1 LARLKEKT
9 MGRKKILLVDDDPDL
24 VEAMKIIL
32 ENKSYDVAVA
42 HDGKEGLKKV
52 ETEQPNLIILDVM
65 MPEIDGY
72 EMCAKLKSDP
82 QYGHIP
88 ILLLTAVGEAISTT
102 TYTKEMGMRM
112 EADDYIPKPVELMEL
127 VERVEKL
134 FRISAGKNP

>member
-1 LARLKEKT
+1 MR
-9 MGRKKILLVDDDPDL
+9 GKKILLVDDDADFA
-24 VEAMKIIL
+24 EATRIIL

-42 HDGKEGLKKV
+42 YDGKEGLRKV

-65 MPEIDGY
+65 MPEMDGY
-72 EMCAKLKSDP
+72 EVCAKLKSNP

-102 TYTKEMGMRM
+102 KYTKEMGMKI
-112 EADDYIPKPVELMEL
+112 EADDYIPKPVEPMEL

-134 FRISAGKNP
+134 FRISAEKKP